1 MQPDILRRN
10 NVTIKGKGKKPMIFG
25 HGFGCDQK
33 MWRFVTPAFEEQ
45 YQIILFD
52 FVGSGCSDVSAYNP
66 ERYSSLNGYVQDVL
80 DICAALNLRDAIFV
94 GHSVSSM
101 VGMYAA
107 IAAPQCFSKL
117 VMVGPSPCYLIDG
130 DYNGGFTRADIDD
143 LFATMDKNYI
153 GWANFLAPAIMGNP
167 EHPELG
173 EELAQSFCSTDP
185 HIARRFAAVTFL
197 SDCRADLHRLQIPSL
212 VMQCRDDI
220 VVPIPVGEY
229 LHANLPNSSYHLM
242 QATGHCPHVSAP
254 RETSQLIRSFLQ
266 AEAVAA

>member
-1 MQPDILRRN
+1 MQADILRRN
-10 NVTIKGKGKKPMIFG
+10 NVTITGKGKKPMIFA

-33 MWRFVTPAFEEQ
+33 MWRFVVPAFEAE

-52 FVGSGCSDVSAYNP
+52 YVGSGCSDLSAYNA
-66 ERYSSLNGYVQDVL
+66 ERYATLNGYVQDVL
-80 DICAALNLRDAIFV
+80 EICAALDLHDAVFV

-101 VGMYAA
+101 IGMYAS
-107 IAAPQCFSKL
+107 IAAPQHFSKL

-167 EHPELG
+167 DQPEFG
-173 EELAQSFCSTDP
+173 EELKQSFCSTDP
-185 HIARRFAAVTFL
+185 IIARRFAAVTFL
-197 SDCRADLHRLQIPSL
+197 SDCRQDLHRSQTDSLILQ
-212 VMQCRDDI
+212 CNDDI
-220 VVPIPVGEY
+220 VAPVSVGEY
-229 LHANLPNSSYHLM
+229 LHQHLPNSTYRLM
-242 QATGHCPHVSAP
+242 HATGHCPHVSAP
-254 RETSQLIRSFLQ
+254 QETTQLIRSFLL